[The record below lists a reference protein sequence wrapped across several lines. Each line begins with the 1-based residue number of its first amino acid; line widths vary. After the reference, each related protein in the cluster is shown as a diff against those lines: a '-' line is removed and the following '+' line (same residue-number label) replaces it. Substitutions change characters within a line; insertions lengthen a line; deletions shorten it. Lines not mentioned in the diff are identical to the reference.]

1 MFGKTIF
8 DGGSPKTQSI
18 EAVKALL
25 AYVGRE
31 GDSLPSFIEVGKG
44 EGRVVL
50 VLSNKKDAF
59 YTVTSK
65 ACSCPAQTFAPGQA
79 CKHQRQ
85 HFPQLA
91 KPAATEAGSLRPT
104 GSFKPFSLLPSE
116 EKAAKAS
123 PSLSSSMLI
132 DLHDTTDREA
142 AYFSI
147 KEDRVLWPAEA

>member
-1 MFGKTIF
+1 MSGKVIY
-8 DGGSPKTQSI
+8 DGSVKTQSI
-18 EAVKALL
+18 DAVKALL
-25 AYVGRE
+25 AWRGRE
-31 GDSLPSFIEVGKG
+31 SNSLPSFIEVGKG
-44 EGRVVL
+44 DNRVVL
-50 VLSNKKDAF
+50 VLSNKKDAY
-59 YTVTSK
+59 YTTTPRG
-65 ACSCPAQTFAPGQA
+65 CSCPAQTFAPGQA

-91 KPAATEAGSLRPT
+91 KPSREESAGSLRPT